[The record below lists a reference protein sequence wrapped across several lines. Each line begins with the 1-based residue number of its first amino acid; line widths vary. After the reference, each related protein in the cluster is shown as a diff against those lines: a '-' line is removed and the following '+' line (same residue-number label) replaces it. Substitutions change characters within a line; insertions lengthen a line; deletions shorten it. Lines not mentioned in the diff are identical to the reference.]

1 MELLLLVLIFGT
13 IIIIGIIIVSL
24 SYSIEDRKAEIILKS
39 KVIFIHSTRINLKN
53 LLLGKYA
60 IASRICN
67 SSQVEVIFPQLNES
81 GNLVYTSQCYY
92 LREISIATSDRHR
105 NKMEFQVAKD
115 LSKYIK
121 EHLQTEE
128 EIKYLVLQYRQV
140 RDLSKLILKSAL
152 YSNQI
157 NIYQKAIEE
166 IEKLLD
172 KAEELE
178 KMYIQII
185 REGLIGVKIAKYN
198 PNNIKN
204 NQMVHQMKYK
214 EVRDEYQY
222 MKDTAH
228 AYGELMR
235 ERK

>member
-1 MELLLLVLIFGT
+1 MELFLFVLIVATILVCLLYFG
-13 IIIIGIIIVSL
+13 
-24 SYSIEDRKAEIILKS
+24 YQRAEKILKS
-39 KVIFIHSTRINLKN
+39 KVIFIHSNQINQNN
-53 LLLGKYA
+53 LLLGKYS
-60 IASRICN
+60 IPLQIHN

-81 GNLVYTSQCYY
+81 GDLIYTSQYYY
-92 LREISIATSDRHR
+92 LSKISIPTSDKHKH
-105 NKMEFQVAKD
+105 KMEFQVAKY

-121 EHLQTEE
+121 EHLQTEK
-128 EIKYLVLQYRQV
+128 EIENLVLQYQQV
-140 RDLSKLILKSAL
+140 HDLSKLILKSDM

-157 NIYQKAIEE
+157 NIYEKAIEE

-172 KAEELE
+172 KAKELE

-185 REGLIGVKIAKYN
+185 REGLIGVKIANYN

-214 EVRDEYQY
+214 QVKDEYQY

-228 AYGELMR
+228 AYGELISQ
-235 ERK
+235 RK

>member
-1 MELLLLVLIFGT
+1 MELLLFVLIFG
-13 IIIIGIIIVSL
+13 IIGIIIVSL
-24 SYSIEDRKAEIILKS
+24 FYFIHQKARKILKS
-39 KVIFIHSTRINLKN
+39 KVIFIHSKRINLKN
-53 LLLGKYA
+53 LPLGKYA
-60 IASRICN
+60 IASRIYN

-92 LREISIATSDRHR
+92 LAEISIPTLDKHR
-105 NKMEFQVAKD
+105 NKMEFQVAKN

-128 EIKYLVLQYRQV
+128 EIKDLVLQYQQV
-140 RDLSKLILKSAL
+140 HDLSKLILKSDM

-166 IEKLLD
+166 IVKLLD
-172 KAEELE
+172 KAKELE

-198 PNNIKN
+198 PNNLKN

-214 EVRDEYQY
+214 QVRDEYQY